1 MLTLS
6 SNACTS
12 RNQVTPMDNE
22 IIYLDNASTSKVN
35 PEVLESY
42 NQITLKYFAN
52 ASSIH
57 KLGQESNRLL
67 EKSREQILK
76 LFNLSHHEVI
86 FTSGATEA
94 NNLAIKGYAF
104 ANRGRG
110 NHIITS
116 ATEHPSVLNTVKQL
130 ENYGFEI
137 TILPVNKNGVVEVN
151 SLKEAIKDN
160 TILVSIMSVN
170 NETGAINPIKE
181 IGEILKS
188 YPKIAFH
195 VDMTQAIGKVIIP
208 LENIDMFS
216 FAGHKIH
223 GLLGSG
229 ALIKEKKIILEAQ
242 NAGGGQENNLR
253 SGTNTVALSASLAKA
268 LRLALYKQ
276 KENYQKVSNLRDY
289 LINYLKDNQ
298 DLYSLNSF
306 SLDNPYIVNFS
317 LLKHKA
323 SVVVEALSNKGI
335 MVSSLSA
342 CHSKNEDYSYVVYAM
357 NQDMKLAHN
366 TIRVSFSNEN
376 NVDDVNALIRTLKI
390 ITKEIKQ

>member
-1 MLTLS
+1 
-6 SNACTS
+6 
-12 RNQVTPMDNE
+12 MDNE

-110 NHIITS
+110 NNIITS

-181 IGEILKS
+181 IGELLKS

-195 VDMTQAIGKVIIP
+195 VDMTQAIGKVDIS

-229 ALIKEKKIILEAQ
+229 ALIKEKKIILEPQ
-242 NAGGGQENNLR
+242 NSGGGQENNLR

-268 LRLALYKQ
+268 LRLAINKQ
-276 KENYQKVSNLRDY
+276 KENFQKVSNLRDY
-289 LINYLKDNQ
+289 LINYLKDNP

-317 LLKHKA
+317 TLNHKA

-376 NVDDVNALIRTLKI
+376 TVDDVNALIRALKI

>member
-1 MLTLS
+1 
-6 SNACTS
+6 
-12 RNQVTPMDNE
+12 MDNE

-181 IGEILKS
+181 IAELLKS

-195 VDMTQAIGKVIIP
+195 VDMTQAIGKVDIP

-229 ALIKEKKIILEAQ
+229 ALIKEKKIILEPQ
-242 NAGGGQENNLR
+242 NSGGGQENNLR

-268 LRLALYKQ
+268 LRLALNKQ

-289 LINYLKDNQ
+289 LINYLKDNT

-317 LLKHKA
+317 TLNHKA

-357 NQDMKLAHN
+357 NHDMKLAHN

-376 NVDDVNALIRTLKI
+376 NVDDVNALIRALKI

>member
-1 MLTLS
+1 MRY
-6 SNACTS
+6 SNACTLKM
-12 RNQVTPMDNE
+12 QVTPMDNV
-22 IIYLDNASTSKVN
+22 IYLDNAATSKVH
-35 PEVLESY
+35 PEVLESF

-52 ASSIH
+52 PSSIH
-57 KLGQESNRLL
+57 ALGQEAQRLL
-67 EKSREQILK
+67 EKSREQILN
-76 LFNLSHHEVI
+76 LFNLKHHEVI

-110 NHIITS
+110 NHIITT
-116 ATEHPSVLNTVKQL
+116 AIEHPSVLNTVKQL
-130 ENYGFEI
+130 EKYGFEI
-137 TILPVNKNGVVEVN
+137 TILPVNEKGVIEVN
-151 SLKEAIKDN
+151 SLKAAIKDN

-181 IGEILKS
+181 VGEILKD

-195 VDMTQAIGKVIIP
+195 VDMTQAIGKIDIP
-208 LENIDMFS
+208 LDYIDMFS

-229 ALIKEKKIILEAQ
+229 ALIKEKKIILEPL
-242 NAGGGQENNLR
+242 NNGGGQENNLR
-253 SGTNTVALSASLAKA
+253 SGTNTLALSASLAKA
-268 LRLALYKQ
+268 LRLAINTQ
-276 KENYQKVSNLRDY
+276 KENYEKVSRLRDY
-289 LINYLKDNQ
+289 LLSYLKDNP
-298 DLYSLNSF
+298 DKYHLNSF
-306 SLDNPYIVNFS
+306 DLANPYIVNFS
-317 LLKHKA
+317 LLEHKA

-366 TIRVSFSNEN
+366 TIRVSFSYEN
-376 NVDDVNALIRTLKI
+376 TVDDVNALIRGLKQI
-390 ITKEIKQ
+390 VKEIKQ